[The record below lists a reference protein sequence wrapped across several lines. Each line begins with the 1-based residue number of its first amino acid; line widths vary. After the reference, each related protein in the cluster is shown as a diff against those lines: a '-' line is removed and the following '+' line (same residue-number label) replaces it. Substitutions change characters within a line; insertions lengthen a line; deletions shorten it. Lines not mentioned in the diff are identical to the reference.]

1 MEMNRKVWAVLL
13 LFLGLFGILFIS
25 AYLYITDTN
34 NKDKEYKISVIVYGN
49 NSDRWTNLKQGID
62 VGAAEYSAQVNF
74 VTMTTEHDYKEQKRL
89 LEREIANGADGII
102 LAATDSKAMVNAVK
116 EANSKLPVVMVETN
130 VEGIKGVH
138 YVSADNYSMGLNAGR
153 SVILDSDS
161 SSKIAVLME
170 NHQRNSV
177 KERFD
182 GFMDS
187 LKFYGYTIEL
197 WERENMDT
205 DLTDFIQDK
214 MEESNAD
221 IIVALDDNTLEA
233 VFDALNTNDTVV
245 DIYGI
250 GSTNKIIHN
259 LDYGRI
265 QSIVFQNEFNMGY
278 LSVQELFNEKKGPED
293 SRVTEVEF
301 RTINRETMYSPKNQ
315 RLIFPI
321 IQ

>member
-1 MEMNRKVWAVLL
+1 MEMKRNVWAFLL

-25 AYLYITDTN
+25 AYLYITDSN
-34 NKDKEYKISVIVYGN
+34 SKDKDYKISVIVYGN
-49 NSDRWTNLKQGID
+49 NGDRWANLKHGIEL
-62 VGAAEYSAQVNF
+62 GAADYGAQVNF

-102 LAATDSKAMVNAVK
+102 LAATDSKAMANAVK
-116 EANSKLPVVMVETN
+116 EASSKLPVVMVETD
-130 VEGIKGVH
+130 VEGVKGVH
-138 YVSADNYSMGLNAGR
+138 FVSADNYSMGLNAGR
-153 SVILDSDS
+153 AVILDSYD

-170 NHQRNSV
+170 NQQRSSI

-197 WERENMDT
+197 WERENTDT
-205 DLTDFIQDK
+205 DLAIFIQDK
-214 MEESNAD
+214 LKESGAD

-233 VFDALNTNDTVV
+233 VFDALKANEMVV

-259 LDYGRI
+259 LDYGII

-278 LSVQELFNEKKGPED
+278 LSVQGLFNEKKGQENG
-293 SRVTEVEF
+293 RVTEVEF

>member
-1 MEMNRKVWAVLL
+1 
-13 LFLGLFGILFIS
+13 
-25 AYLYITDTN
+25 
-34 NKDKEYKISVIVYGN
+34 
-49 NSDRWTNLKQGID
+49 
-62 VGAAEYSAQVNF
+62 
-74 VTMTTEHDYKEQKRL
+74 
-89 LEREIANGADGII
+89 
-102 LAATDSKAMVNAVK
+102 
-116 EANSKLPVVMVETN
+116 
-130 VEGIKGVH
+130 
-138 YVSADNYSMGLNAGR
+138 DNYSMGLNAGR

-245 DIYGI
+245 D
-250 GSTNKIIHN
+250 
-259 LDYGRI
+259 
-265 QSIVFQNEFNMGY
+265 
-278 LSVQELFNEKKGPED
+278 
-293 SRVTEVEF
+293 
-301 RTINRETMYSPKNQ
+301 
-315 RLIFPI
+315 
-321 IQ
+321 